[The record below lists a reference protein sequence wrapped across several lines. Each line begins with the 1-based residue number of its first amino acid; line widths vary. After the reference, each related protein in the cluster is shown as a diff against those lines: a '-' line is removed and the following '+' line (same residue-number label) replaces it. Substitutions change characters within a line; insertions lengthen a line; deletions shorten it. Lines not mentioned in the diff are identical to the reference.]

1 MKVSIVYAGAQPLVL
16 RCVLEEG
23 VSVKQALD
31 QSGILNFCPDIDL
44 KTQKIG
50 VYGKLVK
57 HDSLLKEGDRIEIY
71 RRITRVPDEDDDED

>member
-1 MKVSIVYAGAQPLVL
+1 MKVNIVYAGIKPLLL

-23 VSVKQALD
+23 ATVKQALEK
-31 QSGILNFCPDIDL
+31 SGILTYCPDIDL

-57 HDSLLKEGDRIEIY
+57 NDSLLKEGDRIEIY
-71 RRITRVPDEDDDED
+71 RRITRIIDEDDDD